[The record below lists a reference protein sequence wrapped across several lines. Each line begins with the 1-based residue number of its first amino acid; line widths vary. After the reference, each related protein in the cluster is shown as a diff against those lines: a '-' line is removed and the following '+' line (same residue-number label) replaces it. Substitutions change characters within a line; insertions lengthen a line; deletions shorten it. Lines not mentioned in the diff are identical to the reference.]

1 MQKSLFVLICSGLF
15 CASLLAATDPV
26 NINCDQTLQQD
37 YSPADF
43 VDNRDGSVTDLRSSL
58 IWAKCSIGQT
68 YLLVTN
74 TCSSDGATNFVT
86 WGEALLAVESYS
98 VNGISEWRL
107 PNIKELGSLVDRSCA
122 NPVINT
128 TLFPKTVSSVYY
140 SSTPFKGSAVAAEYD
155 HLVARVI
162 DFAKGIEMPLTTQ
175 DSSNTTYAVRAVKGG
190 YR

>member
-86 WGEALLAVESYS
+86 GGKRYWRLNLIVSTAL
-98 VNGISEWRL
+98 VNGACR
-107 PNIKELGSLVDRSCA
+107 
-122 NPVINT
+122 
-128 TLFPKTVSSVYY
+128 TLRNSV
-140 SSTPFKGSAVAAEYD
+140 
-155 HLVARVI
+155 L
-162 DFAKGIEMPLTTQ
+162 
-175 DSSNTTYAVRAVKGG
+175 
-190 YR
+190 